1 MLAVRSES
9 ACWKALAKPSH
20 ASASIASGRAW
31 RTAQAVN
38 DVLGRPVGDPSIAH
52 AGCAKPDHRIS
63 VSPRSMEGQASAMT
77 VEPRIS
83 VCSPDHRCRTW
94 WSNSPGRPCPKER
107 SGTNLLVLQMPLIL
121 KNSGEDCEKP
131 AFGAVLMPL
140 LGNSHKVERKS
151 VLDLDSRNPSFRIR
165 RLRAA
170 HEREQF
176 VGGGLNVTLDINSMV
191 HRNVSAAA

>member
-1 MLAVRSES
+1 
-9 ACWKALAKPSH
+9 
-20 ASASIASGRAW
+20 
-31 RTAQAVN
+31 
-38 DVLGRPVGDPSIAH
+38 
-52 AGCAKPDHRIS
+52 
-63 VSPRSMEGQASAMT
+63 
-77 VEPRIS
+77 
-83 VCSPDHRCRTW
+83 
-94 WSNSPGRPCPKER
+94 
-107 SGTNLLVLQMPLIL
+107 MPLIL

-165 RLRAA
+165 RLRVA